1 MHIIMLIS
9 ILSQK
14 NISSKREN
22 EYRTVCMYVCM
33 YVCAR
38 YKRLLINY
46 CIGPPIKS
54 ALASSPPDRSLRRFN
69 SCIVSISDCSTAVFN
84 AEEKACEKIQSNE
97 YFKKC
102 TCTFLFEYVSL
113 HLHIYGFVYV

>member
-1 MHIIMLIS
+1 MSNGYI
-9 ILSQK
+9 
-14 NISSKREN
+14 
-22 EYRTVCMYVCM
+22 

-38 YKRLLINY
+38 YKRLLNY

-113 HLHIYGFVYV
+113 HLHIYAFVRV